1 MTRRTSAAMLLRIG
15 PTEQADFMDFGQLVE
30 AIGPWA
36 IALGAGFEGEAA
48 AIAGGVMAH
57 HDLFPVWA
65 AFLATAF
72 GAVVADQLF
81 FQVGR
86 RFRDRPFVVHVR
98 QKPTF
103 AKAVGFIERYPTGFI
118 LAFRFL
124 YGFRTVSPIAIGLS
138 SIPLRRFVLLNV
150 IAALLWSA
158 AFTTIGYLFGPTVDR
173 IIDSLRPY
181 KTELMIAFPI
191 PGTCF
196 LIWLL
201 WRRHRQRKRERMN
214 PPFHAPE
221 IVEGP
226 SP

>member
-1 MTRRTSAAMLLRIG
+1 
-15 PTEQADFMDFGQLVE
+15 MDFGQLVG

-36 IALGAGFEGEAA
+36 IALGAGFEGETA

-57 HDLFPVWA
+57 RALFPLWA

-72 GAVVADQLF
+72 GAVVADQIF
-81 FQVGR
+81 FQIGR

-98 QKPTF
+98 QKPAF

-118 LAFRFL
+118 LAFRFV

-138 SIPLRRFVLLNV
+138 TIPLRRFAILNIV
-150 IAALLWSA
+150 AALLWSA
-158 AFTTIGYLFGPTVDR
+158 VFTTIGYLFGPTVDR
-173 IIDSLRPY
+173 IIAALAPY

-191 PGTCF
+191 PGTC
-196 LIWLL
+196 LLLWLL
-201 WRRHRQRKRERMN
+201 WRRRRQRRRERMN

-221 IVEGP
+221 IAE
-226 SP
+226 S